1 MSAVVLVH
9 GAWHGAWCW
18 DGVVK
23 ALSERGVPAIALEL
37 PLTGFEDDVALT
49 RAAIES
55 AGDHVVVCGHSYG
68 GAVISE
74 AAADLPGVKRLVFIA
89 ALMLDSGE
97 DMATLM
103 LGEPSLLL
111 QALVVT
117 DEGITVDPGK
127 IHQVFY
133 GDGTAEAAR
142 AIAPLLRPMPLTA
155 GAATVGG
162 EPAWKQVAST
172 FVVCTNDQATPPSR
186 QRILAERATDVVEW
200 PTDHSPFLS
209 RPAQVAELLAS
220 YS

>member
-1 MSAVVLVH
+1 VAGRVDQAQPRLVQVLLEDRGQGTDPESEHQHDGGTTEVLYAAPVCWLHYQEKHMSAVVLVH

-23 ALSERGVPAIALEL
+23 ALSERGVPAIAVEL

-103 LGEPSLLL
+103 LGEPS
-111 QALVVT
+111 
-117 DEGITVDPGK
+117 
-127 IHQVFY
+127 
-133 GDGTAEAAR
+133 
-142 AIAPLLRPMPLTA
+142 
-155 GAATVGG
+155 
-162 EPAWKQVAST
+162 
-172 FVVCTNDQATPPSR
+172 R

-220 YS
+220 YA